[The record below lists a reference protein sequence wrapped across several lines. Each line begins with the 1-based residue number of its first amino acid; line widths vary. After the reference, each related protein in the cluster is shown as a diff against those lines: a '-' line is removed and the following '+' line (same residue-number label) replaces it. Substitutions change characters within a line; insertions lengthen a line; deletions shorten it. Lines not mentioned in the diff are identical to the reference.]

1 MKRAALSGSL
11 RRLADKAQKSFP
23 QMNAHAHIRDAAH
36 ALDQGNTVAARRHLH
51 AATAQFTPQSV
62 SRHGLASDTD
72 HQAAQGLM
80 GEVARH
86 ALLVKDVADA
96 QDQDQDQAQLAAQHG
111 QAIELARQAVGLSSG
126 TAFRWGQD
134 GEGGLPDA
142 ETLFD
147 TRPQRSAGEVA
158 DAARE
163 SMGLGRRQARRPD
176 RLDVGGLA
184 SALGLA

>member
-1 MKRAALSGSL
+1 M
-11 RRLADKAQKSFP
+11 RRLADKAQKAFP
-23 QMNAHAHIRDAAH
+23 QMNAHQHISDAAS
-36 ALDQGNTVAARRHLH
+36 ALDRGNPAAARRHLH

-62 SRHGLASDTD
+62 SRHGLADDAS

-96 QDQDQDQAQLAAQHG
+96 QDQDQAQLANQA

-126 TAFRWGQD
+126 TAYRWD
-134 GEGGLPDA
+134 SSDVGGLPPI
-142 ETLFD
+142 EQLTD
-147 TRPQRSAGEVA
+147 TRPARSAGEVA

-163 SMGLGRRQARRPD
+163 SMGLGSRRVRPSD
-176 RLDVGGLA
+176 GPSVGALA
-184 SALGLA
+184 GALGLRDG